1 MHWLPF
7 VLWIARDDAAW
18 TFAKY
23 ADAAEAEH
31 ALRRCQLAQIASAR
45 EDVMRRLRNERVMR
59 RDCTQ
64 GIGALGIGEELR

>member
-7 VLWIARDDAAW
+7 VLWLARDDAAW

-23 ADAAEAEH
+23 ADAASAER
-31 ALRRCQLAQIASAR
+31 AMLRCQLAQMDAAR

-59 RDCTQ
+59 RKCTQ
-64 GIGALGIGEELR
+64 SVGALGLRDELR